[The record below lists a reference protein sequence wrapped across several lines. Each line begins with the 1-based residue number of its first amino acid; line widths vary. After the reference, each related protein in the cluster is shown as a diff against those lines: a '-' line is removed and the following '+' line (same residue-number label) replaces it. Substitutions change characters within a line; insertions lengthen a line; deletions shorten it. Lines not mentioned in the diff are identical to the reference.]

1 MSNLIFQF
9 IPGQSNRRLE
19 VQEEEEEPKPEVT
32 QPSTEVVPGIQT
44 KDDVTA
50 EYSERAIDVPPSL
63 LEQNKQEATN
73 DVEIEE
79 IVTKG

>member
-1 MSNLIFQF
+1 MSTLIFQF
-9 IPGQSNRRLE
+9 IPGQSDRRPE
-19 VQEEEEEPKPEVT
+19 VQEEEEEPKTEAT
-32 QPSTEVVPGIQT
+32 QPSPEAAADIQT
-44 KDDVTA
+44 KHDVTE